1 MISNWP
7 IDPSPIHMYI
17 LVFEWLCHQIWHF
30 YIGIPYC
37 SCIQK
42 IWNLRQL
49 ILFLFSYG
57 ELSPSTFP
65 GKLIGTCFPS
75 DAKSWIKI
83 CCRWLVRPLRHLHT
97 DSSHSNCCQQFC
109 KLLQKQAVE
118 KWGKLWEHLSNLFC
132 WYLYT
137 W

>member
-1 MISNWP
+1 MTPLSLDHTTLASWRL
-7 IDPSPIHMYI
+7 S
-17 LVFEWLCHQIWHF
+17 LFSFRFFV
-30 YIGIPYC
+30 
-37 SCIQK
+37 
-42 IWNLRQL
+42 
-49 ILFLFSYG
+49 FLFSYG

-137 W
+137 WYIYTLQAISVCPYICTSSL